1 MKKFSR
7 SASLTAIAIAL
18 GLALAGCTL
27 PGNVPHGSP
36 PLTKDEQV
44 LGEIDRKASLK
55 GSRMCIINNSSL
67 NMTIFW
73 RGYPDA
79 RDIPIGER
87 NCNSGWEDS
96 DSMSDIEGTISYV
109 AAGETGR
116 VRYINVWAEN
126 QILYWPH
133 ASAMTRIPGGKSVGA
148 CGNWSVDET
157 HFIDTGWLHGIL
169 TRLPDSD
176 DNKEYELVLTDKI
189 GQPGGDCQ

>member
-1 MKKFSR
+1 MR
-7 SASLTAIAIAL
+7 NSLRYSVAVAGIL
-18 GLALAGCTL
+18 VLAVSLVGCTL
-27 PGNVPHGSP
+27 PGNALLGTA
-36 PLTKDEQV
+36 PLSGHTASSDQV
-44 LGEIDRKASLK
+44 ERSASLK

-67 NMTIFW
+67 NMTISW

-96 DSMSDIEGTISYV
+96 DSQSDIEGTISYV

-126 QILYWPH
+126 QILWWPH

-148 CGNWSVDET
+148 CGNWSLGET

-169 TRLPDSD
+169 TRLEDSD

-189 GQPGGDCQ
+189 GEPGGDCS